1 MLELLVTCWEL
12 LKIIPLLLQPM
23 PDYDKINKKATHD
36 KYVELGLI
44 IECKCVICEVTYEL
58 KQLNEG
64 PFAIKD
70 KVQIK

>member
-1 MLELLVTCWEL
+1 MLGLLVTCWEL

-23 PDYDKINKKATHD
+23 PDYDKINKKVTHD